1 MKTKPTGL
9 ENTNSIV
16 DLLTLGSFS
25 PEDAESLIRPVGS
38 PALFVDTFIDIAQSN
53 RVRGAW
59 RGVLNRL
66 SNNRVKG
73 GIFPE
78 FHHFELEVNE
88 IVGDVYGRLF
98 DYYRVIDLHALTES
112 CPQLDV
118 NHEALSASERKL
130 MKAFNEFML
139 ESAETKRG
147 AELKLLDSGLHQTT
161 EAGLVLM
168 QRFAKKRDE
177 FLKKNKVV
185 GGSEFAKLLGISD
198 TNVARALGRKRAKG
212 QVLSAT
218 LGDAEVYPLLQLNE
232 RAQVY
237 PALVS
242 RLPDMY
248 EHAHGWDIVFWL
260 METRTVQTKLR
271 VYNKADLSKYGHDD
285 AFNMDALLDDLDGEQ
300 SDSDVVTAAPLSL
313 LQSGQDDLFS
323 LFVDEWL
330 NVSDMALPIEPA
342 GQ

>member
-1 MKTKPTGL
+1 MKTKLPEAVGIEALKINPIRALCIGENAPTANVLWRAVSQGCAK
-9 ENTNSIV
+9 V
-16 DLLTLGSFS
+16 D
-25 PEDAESLIRPVGS
+25 D
-38 PALFVDTFIDIAQSN
+38 DTQS
-53 RVRGAW
+53 
-59 RGVLNRL
+59 
-66 SNNRVKG
+66 
-73 GIFPE
+73 GIIYI
-78 FHHFELEVNE
+78 VNE
-88 IVGDVYGRLF
+88 AFEKLSDHLPVRELYG
-98 DYYRVIDLHALTES
+98 TS
-112 CPQLDV
+112 
-118 NHEALSASERKL
+118 EASRILSEGYTSVSKSERKL
-130 MKAFNEFML
+130 IEAINEVLL

-147 AELKLLDSGLHQTT
+147 AELKLLDNGLHQTT

-185 GGSEFAKLLGISD
+185 SGSEFAKLLGISD

-232 RAQVY
+232 QAQVY

-248 EHAHGWDIVFWL
+248 KYAHGWDIVFWL

-271 VYNKADLSKYGHDD
+271 LYDKADLSKYGHDD
-285 AFNMDALLDDLDGEQ
+285 AFNLDALLDDLYGDQ

-323 LFVDEWL
+323 LFVNEWL